1 MNYGQFG
8 EDLYIQSLFTEERK
22 YYAIEVGAADGIA
35 GSPTKG
41 LEDLGWDILCIE
53 ANPSLYEQCKLIRK
67 YSLNYAVGKENKD
80 DVGFMVFNLRGGNQ
94 TAISSL
100 FPDSRLIDQ
109 HDKMGI
115 LETQYLEIVN
125 LRTLDYCI
133 EEWESLYGS
142 KLPTIDFIS
151 IDTEGTEMDVL
162 AGFDILKWKPRLV
175 AIENNFEDDIYRSTM
190 INSGYNFVNRIGVN
204 DYFLIK

>member
-1 MNYGQFG
+1 
-8 EDLYIQSLFTEERK
+8 
-22 YYAIEVGAADGIA
+22 
-35 GSPTKG
+35 
-41 LEDLGWDILCIE
+41 
-53 ANPSLYEQCKLIRK
+53 
-67 YSLNYAVGKENKD
+67 
-80 DVGFMVFNLRGGNQ
+80 
-94 TAISSL
+94 
-100 FPDSRLIDQ
+100 
-109 HDKMGI
+109 MGI
-115 LETQYLEIVN
+115 LETQHLEIVN

-142 KLPTIDFIS
+142 SIPTIDFIS

-162 AGFDILKWKPRLV
+162 TGFDILKWKPRLV